1 MVKIL
6 ALSACIKEVK
16 EEVKELK
23 DEREEVVGSSK

>member
-23 DEREEVVGSSK
+23 EKKSWVVPNK